1 MKERDRIGTR
11 THQRPGPAGLGDLF
25 GGGNG
30 DRANATVS
38 SGIHVEQLPVAG
50 MSVGAIRERF
60 ASRLEIGPDSLG
72 FVSGRPVTEET
83 VIGEGE
89 VLSFMRASGEK
100 GLTERE

>member
-1 MKERDRIGTR
+1 MQERPRIGNR
-11 THQRPGPAGLGDLF
+11 TQQRPGPAGLGDVF

-50 MSVGAIRERF
+50 MSVGAIRQRF
-60 ASRLEIGPDSLG
+60 ASRLEIAPGTLAFIAG
-72 FVSGRPVTEET
+72 HPVDEDT

-89 VLSFMRASGEK
+89 LVSFMRASGEK
-100 GLTERE
+100 G

>member
-1 MKERDRIGTR
+1 MRETDQIGTR
-11 THQRPGPAGLGDLF
+11 TRQRPGPAGLGNIF
-25 GGGNG
+25 GAGNR

-60 ASRLEIGPDSLG
+60 ASRLEITAETLG
-72 FVSGRPVTEET
+72 YISGRPVEEDT
-83 VIGEGE
+83 VVGEGE

-100 GLTERE
+100 G

>member
-1 MKERDRIGTR
+1 MRETDQIGTR
-11 THQRPGPAGLGDLF
+11 THPRPGPAGLGNFF

-38 SGIHVEQLPVAG
+38 AGIHVEQLPVAG

-60 ASRLEIGPDSLG
+60 ASRLEITAETLG
-72 FVSGRPVTEET
+72 YISGHPVEEDT
-83 VIGEGE
+83 IIGEGE

-100 GLTERE
+100 G

>member
-1 MKERDRIGTR
+1 MKETDPIGTR
-11 THQRPGPAGLGDLF
+11 TRQRSGPAGLGNFF

-60 ASRLEIGPDSLG
+60 ASRLDITAQTLAY
-72 FVSGRPVTEET
+72 VSGHPVEEDT
-83 VIGEGE
+83 IIGEGE
-89 VLSFMRASGEK
+89 MLSFMRASGEM
-100 GLTERE
+100 G